1 MYGKPGNF
9 GVNSNG
15 TAHPSGN
22 FPEKR
27 NTFRGI
33 TFFPFLPKRPKF
45 SVPLVWIT
53 SAMQTLCPE
62 KAKTLPVFCKWY
74 NPIPFLFSVSKT
86 YRYHLTEIFHRNF
99 LANGKRSWTPGV
111 PPRKFYTRH
120 KIEALV
126 WKVSR
131 KRKSWTSDKTTF
143 FIKQINKCEEDV
155 GFPKPCSQCS
165 HQQILQICVRSE
177 WTTSE
182 WKKNFENT
190 REKKLYQERESSV
203 CSLVHRRADRIVILP
218 QGTTD
223 ILLLQVLQLSD
234 KVVVFFL

>member
-15 TAHPSGN
+15 TAHPSEN
-22 FPEKR
+22 FLEKR
-27 NTFRGI
+27 NTFRGT

-53 SAMQTLCPE
+53 SAMQALCPE

-86 YRYHLTEIFHRNF
+86 YQYHLTEIFHRNF
-99 LANGKRSWTPGV
+99 RANGKRSWTSGV

-143 FIKQINKCEEDV
+143 FTKQINKCEEDV
-155 GFPKPCSQCS
+155 GFPKAMQSVFS
-165 HQQILQICVRSE
+165 STNFTNMRKKWMNNFRMKEKFWEHQ
-177 WTTSE
+177 
-182 WKKNFENT
+182 
-190 REKKLYQERESSV
+190 EKKTLSRKRKLSV
-203 CSLVHRRADRIVILP
+203 
-218 QGTTD
+218 
-223 ILLLQVLQLSD
+223 LLGP
-234 KVVVFFL
+234 